1 MSLSM
6 PELSNPTNASSSNIS
21 TVSSELRESLIR
33 KARSGDTQAFGTL
46 CELTRP
52 LLERHLFS
60 VTADRELAREITQST
75 FTKAFHKLK
84 DTKPTR
90 LYWRA
95 WIYTIANNIVRDM
108 WRRDR
113 ILRTFSIDEKVM
125 MLEDADI
132 DEYVSLTSGQIIMS
146 GSESIAANPADLYE
160 ITESR
165 NDLSIKLKTIMDS
178 IDPIYA
184 RLLELSANGMTYA
197 QISSILG
204 ISTSDVKAGL
214 ARARKEAR
222 ALW

>member
-1 MSLSM
+1 
-6 PELSNPTNASSSNIS
+6 
-21 TVSSELRESLIR
+21 
-33 KARSGDTQAFGTL
+33 
-46 CELTRP
+46 
-52 LLERHLFS
+52 
-60 VTADRELAREITQST
+60 
-75 FTKAFHKLK
+75 
-84 DTKPTR
+84 
-90 LYWRA
+90 
-95 WIYTIANNIVRDM
+95 
-108 WRRDR
+108 
-113 ILRTFSIDEKVM
+113 M

-197 QISSILG
+197 QISSILS